1 MATYQNADCL
11 AQITQKSFEVD
22 HKPGEAPPFSGIAGV
37 G

>member
-1 MATYQNADCL
+1 MATCQNAAYL
-11 AQITQKSFEVD
+11 AQITHKSFVD